1 MSRSDAPAALIGP
14 LFKIKLKKI
23 FVVEVI
29 ILDYIKLNFTSLKL
43 KLFK

>member
-29 ILDYIKLNFTSLKL
+29 ILDYIKFHFIKIEIV
-43 KLFK
+43 